1 MRTYT
6 GNYTVSGVTYGY
18 EVEIPEALMFVYSR
32 HNFCKIKVTDS
43 DGSAVIGRKIQLVLR
58 CGRNML
64 NGEYRILNAEGK
76 ATFDIAELA
85 QVATDNRE
93 DEIKSLFY
101 NDTQFAQWQS
111 RMIQL
116 SFYDTGVVLYSTTLQ
131 TMNGAH
137 DNAVDWWDK
146 TRRLKWWKNYP
157 FTFDFVN
164 VTTVQLKKG
173 SLEIS
178 PRVPYVESNIPQ
190 LLLRYN
196 PHYFGDNVGSITI
209 STKEATPGVA
219 IVDGIVTGMANSVT
233 LEIDGCAEDLQ
244 RKTYLRWLGS
254 HGEVFYWLFDTIED
268 SVSVTSEIF
277 RSNITSDVF
286 TLYGEDNAM
295 RPSGIAKHSEK
306 KRKRT
311 IATGMLDKDYYDV
324 VSSVLESPFVD
335 MYLGNGRWERVKVK
349 VDDGS
354 LSRNPRTADMAKTS
368 RIALTIEIGE

>member
-6 GNYTVSGVTYGY
+6 GNYTVGGVTYGY
-18 EVEIPEALMFVYSR
+18 EVEIPELLVFVYSR
-32 HNFCKIKVTDS
+32 HVFAKIKVTDS
-43 DGSAVIGRKIQLVLR
+43 NGSVVIGRKIQLVLR
-58 CGRNML
+58 DGGTMMT
-64 NGEYRILNAEGK
+64 GEFRILDSNGTAI
-76 ATFDIAELA
+76 FDIAELVR
-85 QVATDNRE
+85 VATDNRE
-93 DEIKSLFY
+93 DELKSLFY
-101 NDTQFAQWQS
+101 DDTAFSQWQS

-173 SLEIS
+173 NLVQS
-178 PRVPYVESNIPQ
+178 PRVPYVESRIPQ

-209 STKEATPGVA
+209 STKEATQGVA
-219 IVDGIVTGMANSVT
+219 IVDGIVTSMANSVT

-277 RSNITSDVF
+277 RTNITSDVF

-295 RPSGIAKHSEK
+295 RQSGIIRDSEK
-306 KRKRT
+306 ERKRT

-335 MYLGNGRWERVKVK
+335 MYLGNGRWERVKV
-349 VDDGS
+349 DDGS